1 MSRERPTKKKKKASA
16 DVTTHGVQGCAGK
29 RGLAN
34 RRGDRFPSSL
44 RGLQPEPDKE
54 ARRPGQAGLGGPGG
68 AAGNYFKGHGT
79 PPQERGR
86 GGIKGEDALSMLYLA
101 VNAPE
106 ALVTRSYYGAPRA
119 RGSPHPNL
127 LGSDLDHL
135 SSSARGRDP
144 PPRPFASTPQAMI
157 MACLLPSTL
166 KEETSPASHLHPT
179 GSDPDFLGQ

>member
-1 MSRERPTKKKKKASA
+1 
-16 DVTTHGVQGCAGK
+16 
-29 RGLAN
+29 
-34 RRGDRFPSSL
+34 
-44 RGLQPEPDKE
+44 
-54 ARRPGQAGLGGPGG
+54 
-68 AAGNYFKGHGT
+68 
-79 PPQERGR
+79 
-86 GGIKGEDALSMLYLA
+86 MLYLA

-179 GSDPDFLGQ
+179 ASDPDFLGQ